1 MGRHMGTEAGR
12 WDSIDTL
19 QGAAV
24 TDREEGRGDFW
35 AGAESEGTS
44 PVR

>member
-1 MGRHMGTEAGR
+1 MGKRMRTEAGR
-12 WDSIDTL
+12 RDSIDTL

-35 AGAESEGTS
+35 AGGSEGH
-44 PVR
+44 PQ